1 MWVVWG
7 TWNGITERDGA
18 QAKRLRPLMR
28 FLGGRGYL
36 QSQGWLPHSGTTHP
50 ALFASYW
57 PLTEGGKTTSAA
69 WTVVSRGKAQS
80 AHGYPK
86 PALTN
91 VPPPPQAPSRFLVQ
105 TGSKFSARIVRTGRA

>member
-1 MWVVWG
+1 MEARAK
-7 TWNGITERDGA
+7 TFTKDKTEELEKEA
-18 QAKRLRPLMR
+18 HV
-28 FLGGRGYL
+28 GGRGYL

-91 VPPPPQAPSRFLVQ
+91 VPPPP
-105 TGSKFSARIVRTGRA
+105 